1 MDRFY
6 KAIFLSVLLH
16 LLVSGSIYLGSYFSP
31 GPQKISNNKIEIDV
45 INPDKNKVADKLI
58 PKQQNFDKLKQIVR
72 GHEVPLDQLL
82 PKPDLTRKEEV
93 FLSDR
98 TQRVKQQMQAA
109 NTGKT
114 ENQMNSNPSKGDQAQ
129 KADANRTD
137 KNTSLKNVQSTNSKD
152 SKQKVADAEENGREK
167 SKNVTRETDKNLVGL
182 LPQLKP
188 LGSEGNFNIKN
199 AGGNFSKVGE
209 MLPKTIQVGSFTALN
224 TDRFIFANFYER
236 VDDLIRYPWETMVW
250 KIFDQSSRSELAK
263 SLRPYR
269 TDVEVWLLPSGQFH
283 SAHIMRESG
292 VLGFDNAA
300 TKTFEQ
306 AKMFPNPPKEMIEE
320 DGFIRLR
327 YSFFVRTDA
336 KEMADK

>member
-1 MDRFY
+1 MERFY

-16 LLVSGSIYLGSYFSP
+16 FLVSGSIYLGSYFSP
-31 GPQKISNNKIEIDV
+31 GPQIISNNKIEIDV
-45 INPDKNKVADKLI
+45 INPDKNKIADKLI

-114 ENQMNSNPSKGDQAQ
+114 ENQMNSNQD
-129 KADANRTD
+129 RTD
-137 KNTSLKNVQSTNSKD
+137 KKTSLKNLQSTNSKE
-152 SKQKVADAEENGREK
+152 SKQKIADAEENGREK

-199 AGGNFSKVGE
+199 SGGNFSKVGE

-320 DGFIRLR
+320 DGFIHLR